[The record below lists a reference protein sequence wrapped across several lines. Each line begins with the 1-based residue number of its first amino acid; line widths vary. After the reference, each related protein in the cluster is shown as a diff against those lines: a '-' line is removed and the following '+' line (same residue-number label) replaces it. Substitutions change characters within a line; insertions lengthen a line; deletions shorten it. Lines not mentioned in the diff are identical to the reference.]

1 MAFLQL
7 FILVTVMAIT
17 TFFLGSLPLSLSTT
31 LSPVRFHQ
39 LSIFS
44 VGLLIGAALT
54 IVIPEGID
62 TIYNSAVSAA
72 PPPALTPAEAVPDP
86 SPTHHHHSTIGLAL
100 MGGFMLMFL
109 IDQLTRIP
117 LSFAKTHADLSP
129 STPPADPRRGSS
141 GGSSARAAK
150 LACSAGSASQ
160 TTGLLSA
167 EGRTEDHGLVE
178 SETQDRLAQGTTQRG
193 PNLVLSLRRYTGH
206 ELSGPSDP
214 PEEHEGDDDEE
225 EENEGEDGDGLS
237 SAERGAPESGRRKP
251 AKKALQTHSFATV
264 IGLLT
269 HSVADGIALGAS
281 SSQATTDGAGGTG
294 KGLSLALIIFL
305 AIMVHKA
312 PAAFG
317 MVMVLLAEGLAPSA
331 VRKILAAFSLAA
343 PVGAMTTWAA
353 LTLVHRLAAPP
364 STPPPG
370 TTAGRDL
377 SQWWIGVTLL
387 FSAGT
392 FLFVATHALQNTS
405 SNPVDPCCPKP
416 PAHPSSR
423 PHDDIHPHPSPPR
436 NVSVGPLLTCA
447 LMVSGMCF
455 PWSLTQLVGA
465 HHH

>member
-129 STPPADPRRGSS
+129 STPPAGPRRGSS

-167 EGRTEDHGLVE
+167 EGRTEDHGL
-178 SETQDRLAQGTTQRG
+178 
-193 PNLVLSLRRYTGH
+193 
-206 ELSGPSDP
+206 
-214 PEEHEGDDDEE
+214 
-225 EENEGEDGDGLS
+225 
-237 SAERGAPESGRRKP
+237 
-251 AKKALQTHSFATV
+251 KALQTHSFATV